1 MQKEMQKI
9 SEESFKTWK
18 KNRSST
24 FFVYCLMYLIS
35 GMDTAFMNAT
45 IWIYVT
51 KQVLTNKP
59 YLVFATLNAIIF
71 LPSVLLNPF
80 IGYFGH
86 KFRRPKLMLY
96 FTNMLSIVGSILY
109 MLYYSAWYP
118 IIGSFLLGF
127 RFMLRSIMVAEI
139 ARSYTED
146 EVSKK
151 LPLFSN
157 FYYVGLCPTVLILI
171 FFEKV
176 DINIGGFHIQYGNIN
191 AIFIIVMTIII
202 QVLAVF
208 FAHDLSKEYDLK
220 QEEAKDSKKSEYE
233 EIKMVKNDDE
243 RKRLLVDKRPGH
255 FENMKRLFTSFDVVL
270 SYFLTFLF
278 GYAELTMLKYIPV
291 VIITKLDYSIIVLN
305 IGLLANSLMSI
316 AFIVFIVR
324 VYITS
329 KSAYYVCLVA
339 FLSMIV
345 VGFLFLLM
353 NSTNSYT
360 VNWILAMLLY
370 TIFSVF
376 YLVDDVFLVCITAKL
391 VKSDIQSFAESFR
404 LSFKHIASILA
415 GLSIEMVA
423 DYYNAFYISLS
434 LVILISLC
442 LLLYRRKTLSKPW
455 PLV

>member
-1 MQKEMQKI
+1 MEKEPIIHIFCSLLNVFNKLDAH
-9 SEESFKTWK
+9 S
-18 KNRSST
+18 
-24 FFVYCLMYLIS
+24 
-35 GMDTAFMNAT
+35 
-45 IWIYVT
+45 IYECYNLDLCH
-51 KQVLTNKP
+51 KVLTNKP
-59 YLVFATLNAIIF
+59 YLVFAALNAIIF

-80 IGYFGH
+80 IGYFGD
-86 KFRRPKLMLY
+86 KFRRPKLMFY
-96 FTNMLSIVGSILY
+96 FTNMLSIVGSISY

-118 IIGSFLLGF
+118 IIGSFLLGLF
-127 RFMLRSIMVAEI
+127 PLRSIMVAEI

-157 FYYVGLCPTVLILI
+157 FYYVGLCPTVVILI

-176 DINIGGFHIQYGNIN
+176 NINIGGFHIQYGNIN

-202 QVLAVF
+202 QILAVF
-208 FAHDLSKEYDLK
+208 FALDLSKEYDLK

-255 FENMKRLFTSFDVVL
+255 FENMKRLFTSFDIVL

-278 GYAELTMLKYIPV
+278 GYAELTMLKYIPI

-316 AFIVFIVR
+316 AIIVFIVR

>member
-1 MQKEMQKI
+1 M
-9 SEESFKTWK
+9 
-18 KNRSST
+18 
-24 FFVYCLMYLIS
+24 
-35 GMDTAFMNAT
+35 
-45 IWIYVT
+45 
-51 KQVLTNKP
+51 
-59 YLVFATLNAIIF
+59 
-71 LPSVLLNPF
+71 
-80 IGYFGH
+80 
-86 KFRRPKLMLY
+86 
-96 FTNMLSIVGSILY
+96 
-109 MLYYSAWYP
+109 
-118 IIGSFLLGF
+118 
-127 RFMLRSIMVAEI
+127 
-139 ARSYTED
+139 
-146 EVSKK
+146 
-151 LPLFSN
+151 
-157 FYYVGLCPTVLILI
+157 ILI

-202 QVLAVF
+202 QILAVF
-208 FAHDLSKEYDLK
+208 FALDLSKEYDLK
-220 QEEAKDSKKSEYE
+220 QEEAKESKKSEYE

-243 RKRLLVDKRPGH
+243 RKGLLVDKRPGH

-278 GYAELTMLKYIPV
+278 GYAELTMLKYVPI

-305 IGLLANSLMSI
+305 IGLLGNSLMSI
-316 AFIVFIVR
+316 AIIVFIVR

-353 NSTNSYT
+353 NPTNSYT

-376 YLVDDVFLVCITAKL
+376 YLVDD

-442 LLLYRRKTLSKPW
+442 LLLYRRKTLSKPL

>member
-1 MQKEMQKI
+1 MQKEMRKI

-18 KNRSST
+18 KKRSST
-24 FFVYCLMYLIS
+24 FYIYCLMYLIS
-35 GMDTAFMNAT
+35 GMHTAFMNAT

-51 KQVLTNKP
+51 TQILTNKS
-59 YLVFATLNAIIF
+59 YLVFAILNAIIF

-80 IGYFGH
+80 IGYFGD
-86 KFRRPKLMLY
+86 KFRRPKLMLCI
-96 FTNMLSIVGSILY
+96 TNMLSIVGSVLY

-127 RFMLRSIMVAEI
+127 RFPLRSIMVAET
-139 ARSYTED
+139 ARSYSED
-146 EVSKK
+146 EVSRK

-157 FYYVGLCPTVLILI
+157 FYYVGLCPTVVILL

-176 DINIGGFHIQYGNIN
+176 DIHIGGFHIRYGNIN

-208 FAHDLSKEYDLK
+208 YAHDLSMEYDLK
-220 QEEAKDSKKSEYE
+220 QEEATQSKKSEHE
-233 EIKMVKNDDE
+233 EIKMVKNEE
-243 RKRLLVDKRPGH
+243 RKGLLVENRFGH
-255 FENMKRLFTSFDVVL
+255 LKNMKRLFTSFDVVL

-278 GYAELTMLKYIPV
+278 GYAELTMLKYIPIV
-291 VIITKLDYSIIVLN
+291 VLTKLNYSIIVLN
-305 IGLLANSLMSI
+305 IGLLANSLLSI
-316 AFIVFIVR
+316 AIIVFLVR

-329 KSAYYVCLVA
+329 KSAYYACLIA

-353 NSTNSYT
+353 NPTNSYT
-360 VNWILAMLLY
+360 VNWILAMLVY
-370 TIFSVF
+370 TIFSDF
-376 YLVDDVFLVCITAKL
+376 YLADDVFLVCITAKL

-404 LSFKHIASILA
+404 LSFKHIASVLA
-415 GLSIEMVA
+415 GLSIEIVA
-423 DYYNAFYISLS
+423 DYYKTFYISLS

-442 LLLYRRKTLSKPW
+442 LLLYRRKSLSKPL

>member
-1 MQKEMQKI
+1 MEKEPIIHIFCSLLNVFNKLDAH
-9 SEESFKTWK
+9 S
-18 KNRSST
+18 
-24 FFVYCLMYLIS
+24 
-35 GMDTAFMNAT
+35 
-45 IWIYVT
+45 IYECYNPDLCH
-51 KQVLTNKP
+51 KVLTNKP

-80 IGYFGH
+80 IGYFGD

-118 IIGSFLLGF
+118 IIGSFLLGLF
-127 RFMLRSIMVAEI
+127 PLRSIMVAEI

-157 FYYVGLCPTVLILI
+157 FCYVGLCPTVVILI

-202 QVLAVF
+202 QVFAVF

-353 NSTNSYT
+353 NPTNSYT

-376 YLVDDVFLVCITAKL
+376 YL
-391 VKSDIQSFAESFR
+391 AETYFWY
-404 LSFKHIASILA
+404 
-415 GLSIEMVA
+415 V
-423 DYYNAFYISLS
+423 
-434 LVILISLC
+434 
-442 LLLYRRKTLSKPW
+442 
-455 PLV
+455 